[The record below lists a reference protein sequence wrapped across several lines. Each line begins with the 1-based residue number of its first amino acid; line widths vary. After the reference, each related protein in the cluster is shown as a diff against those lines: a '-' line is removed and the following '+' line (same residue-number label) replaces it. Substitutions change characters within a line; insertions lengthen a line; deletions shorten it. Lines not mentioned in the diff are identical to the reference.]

1 MGSLFSKGTKSTSA
15 QAANSSASSP
25 KPAPPA
31 CINTTGTA
39 GQSIDIT
46 SSSKLVFNFS
56 TSECTV
62 TITECAILNAK
73 YVYGGFMLYPP
84 GVTGITINGVKL
96 NDAGFISIPVQS
108 PFVIGLIT
116 DDTTVTFTTLSKD
129 PDYASMLSF
138 MFGTSDT
145 SLDSIMKTYNSAQ
158 NKQINTPTPPG
169 PTLTADETTAMTAVE
184 NALDIS
190 YMINVVVPVKAGF
203 QNQKTEVEGYYQPNK
218 LTGIDYHTF

>member
-1 MGSLFSKGTKSTSA
+1 MGSLFSTVSKSVSVEA
-15 QAANSSASSP
+15 KNSSASSP
-25 KPAPPA
+25 KPAPPP
-31 CINTTGTA
+31 CINTAGTA
-39 GQSIDIT
+39 GQTIDIT
-46 SSSKLVFNFS
+46 SSSKLVFNLS
-56 TSECTV
+56 TTECTV
-62 TITECAILNAK
+62 TITECALLNAK

-84 GVTGITINGVKL
+84 GVTGITINGMKL
-96 NDAGFISIPVQS
+96 IDAGFMPIPIQS

-116 DDTTVTFTTLSKD
+116 DDTTVTFSSLSKD
-129 PDYASMLSF
+129 PDNASMLSF
-138 MFGTSDT
+138 MIGTSDT

-169 PTLTADETTAMTAVE
+169 PTLTTDETAAMTAVQ